1 MASAPLPL
9 NLDANTLVK
18 AAAALLVTAATT
30 SAGPR
35 PPAPGGAGG
44 TGNAAGVL
52 AAALGGILG
61 GIQSPPAQQAPVA
74 PRAPLAAAGPRG
86 GCWPPPARHRS
97 RSRGRRQEAQRYE
110 PLSTTPVPDS
120 CVEREGITDRRFEGT
135 IVTIDPIR
143 GYGFIECHE
152 LRTHFGNKD
161 IFLHKAQVGGF
172 KAGDR
177 VSFGVLLYKDGKP
190 QAKDLRDTG
199 LGTSTAQA
207 IQAAPPLQAEDVV
220 REVEV
225 SVDLAGALVGKQG
238 SVVMDLQR
246 RAGGG
251 VHIQILQPRTPG
263 GPQIAQ
269 IVGPVANADYACELV
284 DKKLEEISEARRHYD
299 IIRGVAAPPAD
310 TIPSAGRELLQAA
323 VANSAPGAW
332 SVTEADLAGDAA
344 VQEMALERLMLERA
358 QEPGAGM
365 TCGTPDMNGEVL
377 HEMELPPD
385 LIGAFVGRQGSSIT
399 DLQVQAGG
407 CHIQVQPP
415 IAPGGPQTASI
426 TGAVLNANIGLLL
439 ARQKLDE
446 LRDARLAYNEMRSD
460 TGSPGFASAGASASV
475 PPAIEATP
483 ATVVPP
489 PASEQQLAHPAS
501 QGGLTG
507 EVSEDI
513 QVAPDLV
520 GALVG
525 KGGSSIM
532 DLQRRAGSGVH
543 IQIQQPA
550 YRGAPQMATVSGT
563 PAGVASGARLVRE
576 RLREIQQQRALYEP
590 ERPARTPPVPP
601 PAPGG
606 QSAAWGRGPPALAP
620 VLAMPARPA
629 PAPAAPAAVNQQA
642 LVTLLQALIPA
653 QRPPGVRPL
662 HR

>member
-1 MASAPLPL
+1 MSPCP
-9 NLDANTLVK
+9 
-18 AAAALLVTAATT
+18 
-30 SAGPR
+30 PR
-35 PPAPGGAGG
+35 PFRTRAWRGRASQTGASREPLSQSTPSEDTGSSSATSSELISATKTFSSTRPRWAASRPAIVCPSGCSSTRMGSRRPKTCETRASGQ
-44 TGNAAGVL
+44 
-52 AAALGGILG
+52 ALPRRSRRRPRCRPRTWSGRWRCPWTLRGRWSG
-61 GIQSPPAQQAPVA
+61 S
-74 PRAPLAAAGPRG
+74 RAPLS
-86 GCWPPPARHRS
+86 WTS
-97 RSRGRRQEAQRYE
+97 R
-110 PLSTTPVPDS
+110 
-120 CVEREGITDRRFEGT
+120 
-135 IVTIDPIR
+135 
-143 GYGFIECHE
+143 
-152 LRTHFGNKD
+152 
-161 IFLHKAQVGGF
+161 
-172 KAGDR
+172 
-177 VSFGVLLYKDGKP
+177 
-190 QAKDLRDTG
+190 
-199 LGTSTAQA
+199 
-207 IQAAPPLQAEDVV
+207 
-220 REVEV
+220 
-225 SVDLAGALVGKQG
+225 
-238 SVVMDLQR
+238 
-246 RAGGG
+246 G